1 MVGTMHS
8 KNGLRLFFLFLLL
21 FTALFDGLLLYTQ
34 SSTILF
40 LINGF
45 FVMWVP
51 AMASGV
57 ARLLNREDWHDLSF
71 RWRTRPIGIA
81 CLLAILFPLVIG
93 FLAYGTAWITH
104 LTPLLPF
111 HATGDLE
118 DVMEVAAPFAPS
130 AGPTLLLL
138 QVGITLL
145 LTIISVVAA
154 AGEEI
159 GWRGYMLPRMIEG
172 KVPGAIIISGLIWS
186 LWHWPQI
193 LFSPPIA
200 GMPQIVTASIFLVTI
215 TALGCIS
222 AWLRLHSES
231 MWPPII
237 LHAAWNIIIVELF
250 NDFTQGVDTSLWTGE
265 PGILVAGTMVLVVGL
280 LAITRVKGSM
290 TSK

>member
-1 MVGTMHS
+1 MHS
-8 KNGLRLFFLFLLL
+8 KNGLRLFFFFLLL
-21 FTALFDGLLLYTQ
+21 FTALFDTLLLFTQ
-34 SSTILF
+34 SITILF

-45 FVMWVP
+45 FVMWAP

-57 ARLLNREDWHDLSF
+57 ARLLNREDWYDLSF
-71 RWRTRPIGIA
+71 RWHTRSIGIA

-118 DVMEVAAPFAPS
+118 DVMELVIPFAPP
-130 AGPTLLLL
+130 AGPTLLLPQAGL
-138 QVGITLL
+138 ALL
-145 LTIISVVAA
+145 LTVISVIAA

-193 LFSPPIA
+193 LVSPPIA

-215 TALGCIS
+215 TALGCVS
-222 AWLRLHSES
+222 AWLRLHSGN

-237 LHAAWNIIIVELF
+237 LHAAWNITIVEIF
-250 NDFTQGVDTSLWTGE
+250 NGFTQGVDTSLWTGE
-265 PGILVAGTMVLVVGL
+265 PGILVACTMVLVVSL
-280 LAITRVKGSM
+280 LAITRVKSS
-290 TSK
+290 TTYK